1 MKKLFNYKDR
11 VIFFILTIFLLIKLY
26 LFSYIPLV
34 NDEAYTLTISRQF
47 SLSYFDHPPL
57 TMWILYFL
65 SQNLNIENS
74 SFFRIPF
81 IFFGVFSSYFLFL
94 IGKILYST
102 KVGIISAML
111 YFLSPFFFFSGGLLI
126 VPDAPLN
133 FFILAALYF
142 SLKIIFVQKENHL
155 IEWLLLGIFLA
166 LSFLSK
172 YQSYF
177 FGLFLLIYF
186 LCWKKELFFSKNF
199 ALAFIIASTGLLP
212 VIIWNIQNDFAS
224 FAFHQSRSSFN
235 FQLSHFTGLLFV
247 QLFFVLPSTGI
258 LIFLNFFACI
268 KKKVSQREKFIFF
281 LAFPPLLLFNL
292 LNFVSINSFA
302 HWSMFGWMLLIPS
315 GASFLTSLNLFKLQT
330 YFLKILNVILA
341 FSLILIILIHAN
353 NGFLT
358 LRSQPDIPKWDNTKE
373 ILDWSHIVNVLKNNL
388 SKKEIES
395 IVTMDWYYSGQLNT
409 AFDFKYDIGVIG
421 DNDHHFRYLN
431 IPKKQPL
438 VLLDIKLL
446 NELNDPLLNE
456 KLIELK
462 YITLEKKLIPFYRG
476 KSIYGHIKIYKIKRK

>member
-1 MKKLFNYKDR
+1 
-11 VIFFILTIFLLIKLY
+11 
-26 LFSYIPLV
+26 
-34 NDEAYTLTISRQF
+34 
-47 SLSYFDHPPL
+47 
-57 TMWILYFL
+57 
-65 SQNLNIENS
+65 
-74 SFFRIPF
+74 
-81 IFFGVFSSYFLFL
+81 
-94 IGKILYST
+94 
-102 KVGIISAML
+102 
-111 YFLSPFFFFSGGLLI
+111 
-126 VPDAPLN
+126 
-133 FFILAALYF
+133 
-142 SLKIIFVQKENHL
+142 
-155 IEWLLLGIFLA
+155 
-166 LSFLSK
+166 
-172 YQSYF
+172 
-177 FGLFLLIYF
+177 
-186 LCWKKELFFSKNF
+186 
-199 ALAFIIASTGLLP
+199 
-212 VIIWNIQNDFAS
+212 
-224 FAFHQSRSSFN
+224 
-235 FQLSHFTGLLFV
+235 
-247 QLFFVLPSTGI
+247 
-258 LIFLNFFACI
+258 
-268 KKKVSQREKFIFF
+268 
-281 LAFPPLLLFNL
+281 
-292 LNFVSINSFA
+292 
-302 HWSMFGWMLLIPS
+302 MFGWMLLIPS

-462 YITLEKKLIPFYRG
+462 YFTLEKKLIPFYRG
-476 KSIYGHIKIYKIKRK
+476 KSIYGHIKVYKIKRK